1 LRRIA
6 YQNEDTLTN
15 RLKICSW
22 GKNLVLMLS
31 LILVTIAVQSIES
44 SSLSIMNNAWGS
56 DDENDNVP
64 LANGMPTEDLYVKCE
79 NRKNVIQGGGIIVGT
94 NHEGFIHP
102 YKKDSDRNNLTIM
115 LHNTS

>member
-44 SSLSIMNNAWGS
+44 SSLSIMDKAWGS

-94 NHEGFIHP
+94 NHEDFIHP